1 MKRIFAFFPDPDR
14 VGVLLT
20 SSIFE
25 AHTRTSLMTKE
36 QIQEQWKVGVDQAK
50 VFSFK
55 NLVSARFPD

>member
-1 MKRIFAFFPDPDR
+1 M
-14 VGVLLT
+14 LT